1 MTVVACIKV
10 GGAEV
15 VREDGIRKAGM
26 REDER
31 MLGWRNACAR
41 VVCEG

>member
-15 VREDGIRKAGM
+15 VREDGIGKVEA
-26 REDER
+26 REEER
-31 MLGWRNACAR
+31 ML
-41 VVCEG
+41 